1 MIGEGAAEPAF
12 THIVGAAVDRRL
24 AQALLSLALG
34 TDHQDFAAVHYDLVE
49 ILAGLFQMGHRRA
62 QVEDVYA
69 VAGTVDVWF
78 HLRIPTFGLVSVMD
92 TGIKQILH
100 CDLVGQNFP
109 PAFLEYVTC
118 TLINCETDGWR
129 RKRKQSSPVV

>member
-1 MIGEGAAEPAF
+1 MG
-12 THIVGAAVDRRL
+12 TAVDCRL

-34 TDHQDFAAVHYDLVE
+34 TDHQHFAAVHYDLVE
-49 ILAGLFQMGHRRA
+49 ILTGLFQVGHRRA

-78 HLRIPTFGLVSVMD
+78 HLRIPTLGLVPVMD

-100 CDLVGQNFP
+100 RDLVGQNFP
-109 PAFLEYVTC
+109 PAILEYVTC
-118 TLINCETDGWR
+118 TLINSETDGWR
-129 RKRKQSSPVV
+129 R